1 MKGFRILVLGVA
13 AFACLNGSFLMGQ
26 SGGGS
31 VVGTVHDPS
40 GAVIPKADIT
50 LTSVD
55 TSATLSTRSS
65 SSGEFVFPLVPVGTY
80 TLAVTASGFERVE
93 QQNINVGLNKT
104 VEVDEALPVGTA
116 TATVQVKGLT
126 SQLETSTLQ
135 AATTIDQK
143 TFDDLPIA
151 LTGGARSVTSVA
163 DLMPG
168 VADTAAIG
176 YGSTGAQGQEFS
188 TTISGGQA
196 WGGAVMYDGIPFISA
211 NQSGDYR
218 IQPVPV
224 EALQEFSLVQNNFSA
239 EFGRTPGGNLTYTTR
254 AGTSSFHGQ
263 AYDYLRNTD
272 LDAAGYFAAST
283 PITHQN
289 EFGVNVGG
297 PVIIPH
303 LFNGKDKLFFFAFYS
318 GFRLAGGVTNS
329 LTTIPTVAER
339 TGDFSALGRPIYDPR
354 STICDT
360 FGNCTRQQYSY
371 NGVLNVM
378 PPSAISSVGQE
389 YIKYLPQPI
398 NSNLINNFRTTGVNN
413 INEDRYGGRIDY
425 NLNEINQLHGFFS
438 KGPINVASYNTIF
451 LAPIAT

>member
-1 MKGFRILVLGVA
+1 MKWFRVLVLGVS
-13 AFACLNGSFLMGQ
+13 AFACLNGSFLMAQ

-55 TSATLSTRSS
+55 TSAALSYKSS

-80 TLAVTASGFERVE
+80 TLTVSASGFERVE
-93 QQNINVGLNKT
+93 QQNISVGLNKT
-104 VEVDEALPVGTA
+104 VQVNEALTVGTA
-116 TATVQVKGLT
+116 TATVQVKGLA
-126 SQLETSTLQ
+126 SQLETTTSQ

-151 LTGGARSVTSVA
+151 MTGAARSVTSVA

-239 EFGRTPGGNLTYTTR
+239 EFSRTPGGNLTYTTR
-254 AGTSSFHGQ
+254 NGTNAFHGQ
-263 AYDYLRNTD
+263 AYEYIRNTD

-303 LFNGKDKLFFFAFYS
+303 FFNGKDKLFFFAFYS

-329 LTTIPTVAER
+329 LTTIPTMAER
-339 TGDFSALGRPIYDPR
+339 TGDFSGLGRNIYDPR
-354 STICDT
+354 STVCDAL
-360 FGNCTRQQYSY
+360 GNCTRQQYNY
-371 NGVLNVM
+371 NGIPNTM
-378 PPSAISSVGQE
+378 SPSQISAAGAE
-389 YIKYLPQPI
+389 YVKYLPTPI
-398 NSNLINNFRTTGVNN
+398 NDNLINNFRTNRCKQHKRRSLGRQ
-413 INEDRYGGRIDY
+413 DRLQPER
-425 NLNEINQLHGFFS
+425 E
-438 KGPINVASYNTIF
+438 
-451 LAPIAT
+451 

>member
-1 MKGFRILVLGVA
+1 MRPYRILIFAVL
-13 AFACLNGSFLMGQ
+13 AFASPGVFNLFGQ
-26 SGGGS
+26 AGGGS
-31 VVGTVHDPS
+31 VVGTIHDPS
-40 GAVIPKADIT
+40 GAAVPNADLV
-50 LTSVD
+50 LTSND
-55 TSATLSTRSS
+55 TGATLSTKSS
-65 SSGEFVFPLVPVGTY
+65 SSGEYVFPLVPVGTY
-80 TLAVTASGFERVE
+80 TLVITAPGFAQIQ
-93 QQNINVGLNKT
+93 QQNVIVGLNKT
-104 VEVDEALPVGTA
+104 VDVDETLKVGA
-116 TATVQVKGLT
+116 ANSTVKVEALT
-126 SQLETSTLQ
+126 SQLETTTSQ
-135 AATTIDQK
+135 AATTIDQQ

-151 LTGGARSVTSVA
+151 MTGAARSVTSIA

-239 EFGRTPGGNLTYTTR
+239 EYSRTPGGNLTYTTR
-254 AGTSSFHGQ
+254 NGTNSFHGQ

-272 LDAAGYFAAST
+272 LDAAGYFAATT

-297 PVIIPH
+297 PVRIPH
-303 LFNGKDKLFFFAFYS
+303 LFGKDNLYFFAFYS

-339 TGDFSALGRPIYDPR
+339 TGDFSALGKNIYDPR
-354 STICDT
+354 STVCDSA
-360 FGNCTRQQYSY
+360 GKCTRH
-371 NGVLNVM
+371 
-378 PPSAISSVGQE
+378 SV
-389 YIKYLPQPI
+389 
-398 NSNLINNFRTTGVNN
+398 
-413 INEDRYGGRIDY
+413 
-425 NLNEINQLHGFFS
+425 
-438 KGPINVASYNTIF
+438 
-451 LAPIAT
+451 

>member
-1 MKGFRILVLGVA
+1 MKWFRILILEVL
-13 AFACLNGSFLMGQ
+13 AFACLNGSLLIGQ

-50 LTSVD
+50 LTSVS
-55 TSATLSTRSS
+55 TSAALNTKSS
-65 SSGEFVFPLVPVGTY
+65 SSGEYVFPLVAVGTY
-80 TLAVTASGFERVE
+80 TLTVSAPGFERVE
-93 QQNINVGLNKT
+93 QQNITVGLNKT
-104 VEVDEALPVGTA
+104 VDVNEVLPVGTA
-116 TATVQVKGLT
+116 NTTVKVEALT
-126 SQLETSTLQ
+126 SQLETTTSQ
-135 AATTIDQK
+135 AATTIDQQ

-151 LTGGARSVTSVA
+151 MTGAARSVTSIA

-239 EFGRTPGGNLTYTTR
+239 EYSRTPGGNLTYTTR
-254 AGTSSFHGQ
+254 NGTNAFHGQ

-272 LDAAGYFAAST
+272 LDAAGYFATTT

-297 PVIIPH
+297 PVRIPH
-303 LFNGKDKLFFFAFYS
+303 LFGKDKLYFFAFYS

-339 TGDFSALGRPIYDPR
+339 TGDFSALG
-354 STICDT
+354 
-360 FGNCTRQQYSY
+360 
-371 NGVLNVM
+371 
-378 PPSAISSVGQE
+378 E
-389 YIKYLPQPI
+389 KYLRSKVYGLRQHGELHAHPVSVQRSPERDSSQPD
-398 NSNLINNFRTTGVNN
+398 LIRGSRNTSSIFPS
-413 INEDRYGGRIDY
+413 
-425 NLNEINQLHGFFS
+425 QL
-438 KGPINVASYNTIF
+438 TI
-451 LAPIAT
+451 T